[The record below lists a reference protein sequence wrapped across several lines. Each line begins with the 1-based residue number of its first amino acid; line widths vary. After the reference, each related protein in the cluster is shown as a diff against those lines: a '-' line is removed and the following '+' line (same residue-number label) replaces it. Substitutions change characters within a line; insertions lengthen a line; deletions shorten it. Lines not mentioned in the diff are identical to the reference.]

1 MQDLKFLSKDTK
13 LTNYSVIPNELFG
26 LGISSTAMILYAKLL
41 NRSNLSISTGQ
52 IDDAGK
58 VYIFYKIEDLAKELG
73 RGLSAIKININELVA
88 AGLIEKRRADKGR
101 ANIIYVKV
109 PASSVVGKKVTYE
122 GVEKQPYNGS
132 KSAFL
137 GGRYVT
143 PNNYSNNTKII
154 TNYDFQEGESL

>member
-1 MQDLKFLSKDTK
+1 M
-13 LTNYSVIPNELFG
+13 NEN
-26 LGISSTAMILYAKLL
+26 TDKRKEMVAYAMILYAKLL

-52 IDDAGK
+52 VDAFGK

-73 RGLSAIKININELVA
+73 RGLSAIKININELVDV
-88 AGLIEKRRADKGR
+88 GLIVKRRADKGR

-109 PASSVVGKKVTYE
+109 PEASVVGKKVTYK
-122 GVEKQPYNGS
+122 GVENGPYNSS
-132 KSAFL
+132 KSDFPR
-137 GGRYVT
+137 GRYVT